1 MIIVLR
7 PNATDEDIQKVVD
20 KLKEFN
26 YGAHISRG
34 ETRTV
39 IGAIGEKRMEE
50 KVLIME
56 QLEVFPFVEKVIPI
70 LTPYKLTL
78 RELRLEGTKIYI
90 NDIEIGGNTIVVMA
104 GPCAVESREQLRET
118 AKFVKEKGAKILR
131 GGVFKPRTSPY
142 SFQGL
147 GIDGL
152 KLLHEVKEEFKIPVI
167 TEIMDVR
174 DLEKALDYI
183 DIVQIGARNMQNF
196 TLLKEV
202 GQIRKPVLLKRGPS
216 ATLEELLFAAEY
228 ILLGGNNEVIL
239 CERGIRT
246 FSDFSRNTLDLAIVP
261 ALKERTHLPV
271 FVDPSH
277 GTGSYKLVPSMAKA
291 AIACGADGLII
302 EVHPNP
308 EKALSDGPQSLNF
321 STFENLMKDLKNIAS
336 AIGKKI

>member
-1 MIIVLR
+1 MIIVLK
-7 PNATDEDIQKVVD
+7 PNATDDDIQKVVD

-39 IGAIGEKRMEE
+39 IGAIGQKRMEE
-50 KVLIME
+50 KILIME
-56 QLEVFPFVEKVIPI
+56 QIETFPFVEMVIPI
-70 LTPYKLTL
+70 LTPYKLVL
-78 RELRLEGTKIYI
+78 RELKPEGTKIYI
-90 NDIEIGGNTIVVMA
+90 NDIEIGGNNVVIIA
-104 GPCAVESREQLRET
+104 GPCAVESREQLREV
-118 AKFVKEKGAKILR
+118 AKFVKEKGVKILR
-131 GGVFKPRTSPY
+131 GGAFKPRTSPY

-152 KLLHEVKEEFKIPVI
+152 KILAEVREEFQLPVI
-167 TEIMDVR
+167 TEIMDPR

-183 DIVQIGARNMQNF
+183 DIVQIGARNMQNY

-202 GQIRKPVLLKRGPS
+202 GKIRKPVLLKRGPS
-216 ATLEELLFAAEY
+216 ATLEEFLFAAEY
-228 ILLGGNNEVIL
+228 ILLGGNTEVIL

-261 ALKERTHLPV
+261 ALKEKSHLPI

-291 AIACGADGLII
+291 AIAAGADGLII

-308 EKALSDGPQSLNF
+308 ERALSDGPQSLNF
-321 STFENLMKDLKNIAS
+321 PSFEKLMDEI
-336 AIGKKI
+336 KILSQVLGRYI

>member
-1 MIIVLR
+1 M
-7 PNATDEDIQKVVD
+7 QKVVE

-50 KVLIME
+50 KILIME
-56 QLEVFPFVEKVIPI
+56 QIEVFPFVERVIPI

-78 RELRLEGTKIYI
+78 RDLKPEGTKIYI
-90 NDIEIGGNTIVVMA
+90 NDIEVGGNTIVIMA
-104 GPCAVESREQLRET
+104 GPCAVENREQLSET

-147 GIDGL
+147 GIEGL
-152 KLLHEVKEEFKIPVI
+152 KLLYEIKEEYKIPVI
-167 TEIMDVR
+167 TEIMDPR

-228 ILLGGNNEVIL
+228 ILLGGNSEVIL
-239 CERGIRT
+239 CERGIRS
-246 FSDFSRNTLDLAIVP
+246 FSDFSRNTLDLSIVP
-261 ALKERTHLPV
+261 ALKEKTHLPV

-321 STFENLMKDLKNIAS
+321 PTFEILMRELIKIAN
-336 AIGKKI
+336 AIGRNI

>member
-1 MIIVLR
+1 MIIVLK
-7 PNATDEDIQKVVD
+7 PDATDEDIQKIVE

-39 IGAIGEKRMEE
+39 IGAVGEKRMEE
-50 KVLIME
+50 KILIME

-70 LTPYKLTL
+70 LTSYKLVL
-78 RELRLEGTKIYI
+78 KEIKPDGTKIKI
-90 NDIEIGGNTIVVMA
+90 NDIVIGGKQIIVMA

-131 GGVFKPRTSPY
+131 GGAYKPRTSPY

-147 GIDGL
+147 GVEGL
-152 KLLHEVKEEFKIPVI
+152 KLLKEVKEEFNIPVI
-167 TEIMDVR
+167 TEIMDPR
-174 DLEKALDYI
+174 DLEIALDYI
-183 DIVQIGARNMQNF
+183 DIIQIGARNMQNF
-196 TLLKEV
+196 SLLKEV
-202 GQIRKPVLLKRGPS
+202 GKVKKPVLLKRGPS
-216 ATLEELLFAAEY
+216 ATLEEFLFAAEY
-228 ILLGGNNEVIL
+228 ILLGGNSEVIL

-246 FSDFSRNTLDLAIVP
+246 FSDFSRNTLDLSIVP
-261 ALKERTHLPV
+261 ALKEKTHLPV

-321 STFENLMKDLKNIAS
+321 QAFDNLMQELRNIAS
-336 AIGKKI
+336 AIGRDL